1 MKKDIVK
8 LIACINEAKYKDA
21 SETLSTIIEQSITER
36 VNKAILAMEKK
47 EVEEA
52 SKPKVTVK
60 KHKDGF
66 CATSGKCSAIADT
79 KEKAIKKCVAQVK
92 KDKK

>member
-8 LIACINEAKYKDA
+8 LLACISESKYKDA
-21 SETLSTIIEQSITER
+21 SETLSSLIEQSIVDR
-36 VNKAILAMEKK
+36 VNKTILAMEKK
-47 EVEEA
+47 EVEE
-52 SKPKVTVK
+52 SVKPKITVK

-79 KEKAIKKCVAQVK
+79 KENAIKKCAAQVK
-92 KDKK
+92 KAKK

>member
-8 LIACINEAKYKDA
+8 LISCITKSNYKDA
-21 SETLSTIIEQSITER
+21 SETLSTIVEQSITER
-36 VNKAILAMEKK
+36 VKKSILAMEKR
-47 EVEEA
+47 EVEDS

-66 CATSGKCSAIADT
+66 CATSGKHSCIADT
-79 KEKAIKKCVAQVK
+79 KEKAVKACIKKSK
-92 KDKK
+92 KEKK